1 MHTVARKTVQVN
13 GQGSGKRL
21 TFTGRHFGDGTF
33 VEHEATDHLHVEGHH
48 AERLHRFG
56 VKFADLRVNGGG
68 QVDFPFVLAGGEFG
82 LRGVHR
88 FLELGAQAAK
98 VEVVFGLENV
108 EDTQAAV
115 ASFLANGK
123 GFDLDVFEGSAVL
136 ELFAEFRT
144 LGGKGGVIQGFEGF
158 AGLVDLFDDRAQLLD
173 LTFVRGTKDLVKN
186 GIDYAHLFPF
196 YGRRHC
202 PRSLIK
208 NYGDNLANCVPT
220 GKCFVLKQGVNG

>member
-1 MHTVARKTVQVN
+1 MPA
-13 GQGSGKRL
+13 
-21 TFTGRHFGDGTF
+21 
-33 VEHEATDHLHVEGHH
+33 A
-48 AERLHRFG
+48 
-56 VKFADLRVNGGG
+56 
-68 QVDFPFVLAGGEFG
+68 
-82 LRGVHR
+82 
-88 FLELGAQAAK
+88 AAK
-98 VEVVFGLENV
+98 VEVVFGLEDI

-115 ASFLANGK
+115 AGFLADGK

-158 AGLVDLFDDRAQLLD
+158 AGLVDLLDDRAQLLD
-173 LTFVRGTKDLVKN
+173 LTFVRGTKDLVKNGIDYAHLFPFYGRKDLVKN